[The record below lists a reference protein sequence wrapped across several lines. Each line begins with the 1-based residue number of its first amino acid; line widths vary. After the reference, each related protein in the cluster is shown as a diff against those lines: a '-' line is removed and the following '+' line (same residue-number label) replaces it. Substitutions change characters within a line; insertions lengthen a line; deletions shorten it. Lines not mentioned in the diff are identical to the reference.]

1 MNTNKFTFVL
11 KDKGT
16 HNQGWWLRIQSMEE
30 LLDYLEL
37 TYPTQSA
44 KIIQNYL
51 NDKSELAV
59 PNPESESLTQ
69 AVVLYG
75 QKNPGFTIYQAIAG
89 FNSMRITHLVKNL
102 EEYGTVYINCVG
114 GSTFKYNDIEY
125 AVVRRSN
132 LVWPDYKEE
141 DIRIKRFEG
150 GDHFYAYIGDVQVK
164 QGTGNDTIIKWDT
177 YDEAYQAALSYIN
190 PEE

>member
-1 MNTNKFTFVL
+1 M

-37 TYPTQSA
+37 TYPTQSSR
-44 KIIQNYL
+44 IIQNYL
-51 NDKSELAV
+51 NDKSGLDI
-59 PNPESESLTQ
+59 PHPESESLTQ

-75 QKNPGFTIYQAIAG
+75 QQNPGFTIYQAIAG
-89 FNSMRITHLVKNL
+89 FNATRVTHLVKNL

-125 AVVRRSN
+125 AVVRRNN
-132 LVWPDYKEE
+132 LVWPYYKEE
-141 DIRIKRFEG
+141 DVRVKKFDG
-150 GDHFYAYIGDVQVK
+150 GTHWYAYIGDVQVK
-164 QGTGNDTIIKWDT
+164 QGTGNDTIMKWDT
-177 YDEAYQAALSYIN
+177 YDEAYQAALSYIT

>member
-1 MNTNKFTFVL
+1 MINYIKR
-11 KDKGT
+11 KK
-16 HNQGWWLRIQSMEE
+16 E
-30 LLDYLEL
+30 
-37 TYPTQSA
+37 

-51 NDKSELAV
+51 NDKSELDV
-59 PNPESESLTQ
+59 PHLESQSLTQ

-75 QKNPGFTIYQAIAG
+75 QKNPGFNIYQAIAG
-89 FNSMRITHLVKNL
+89 FNSMRITHLVNNL
-102 EEYGTVYINCVG
+102 EEYGVVYINCVG

-141 DIRIKRFEG
+141 DIRIKSFEG

-164 QGTGNDTIIKWDT
+164 QGTGNDTIMKWDT
-177 YDEAYQAALSYIN
+177 YDEAYQAALSYIDPKN
-190 PEE
+190 NDK

>member
-1 MNTNKFTFVL
+1 MNNNKFTFVL

-37 TYPTQSA
+37 TYPTQSS

-51 NDKSELAV
+51 NDKSGLDV
-59 PNPESESLTQ
+59 PHPESESLTQ

-89 FNSMRITHLVKNL
+89 FNSIRVTHLVKNL

-125 AVVRRSN
+125 AVVRRSS
-132 LVWPDYKEE
+132 LVWPDYRKE
-141 DIRIKRFEG
+141 DIRVKQFDG
-150 GDHFYAYIGDVQVK
+150 GTHWYAYIGDVQVRLS
-164 QGTGNDTIIKWDT
+164 TGNGTILKWST
-177 YDEAYQAALSYIN
+177 YDEAYQAALSYID